1 MWATLIVHPH
11 HISSL
16 KLMHMDHIDCVS
28 KKLMCA
34 RVIYFMLLWM
44 SCDYIW
50 LTHCLYLAISMA
62 QSTIRDRLLFF
73 AIHPEGFT

>member
-44 SCDYIW
+44 SCDY
-50 LTHCLYLAISMA
+50 LNQYKVLVESLPMK
-62 QSTIRDRLLFF
+62 
-73 AIHPEGFT
+73 PEGKG